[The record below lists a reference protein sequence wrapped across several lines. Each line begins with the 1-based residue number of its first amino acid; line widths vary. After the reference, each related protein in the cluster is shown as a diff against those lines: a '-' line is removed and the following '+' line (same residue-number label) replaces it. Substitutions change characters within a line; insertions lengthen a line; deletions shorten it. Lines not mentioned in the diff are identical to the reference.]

1 MPDGIATG
9 IGVSVKRKED
19 YRFLVGEGN
28 YTDDINRPN
37 QTYSYM
43 FRSNTAHANFKIDV
57 KDASNAKGVVKI
69 FVGTDMEVGSIP
81 CGWQVDSKDG
91 TPMREPAHPP
101 IAKDK
106 VRYVGEILAVI
117 IAESIEEAK
126 NAAELIEVSFD
137 EKPVIINMNDAL
149 DSSKGLVHEEIESNI
164 CYDWEIGD
172 SEAVDTAMSNAA
184 HITSLDIR
192 NNRLIPNAMETRA
205 AIGDYEHATGNYT
218 LYTTSQ
224 NPHVIRLLMGAFV
237 LGLPEHKLRVIAPD
251 VGGGF
256 GSKIFH
262 YAEEAIVTW
271 ASNKI
276 RRPVKWTSDRTEAF
290 ISDAHG
296 RDHVTSVKL
305 ALDKDGKFLAL
316 KVDTLA
322 NMGAYLSTFA
332 SSVPTYL
339 YATLLAGT
347 YTTPAIHCNVKSIF
361 TNTVPVDA
369 YRGAGR
375 PEATYLIE
383 RIVDKAA
390 REMGISQVDLRRK
403 NFIPVDAFPYQ
414 TPVALQYDSGNYTAT
429 LDTALKQADYDG
441 FPTRKAASAKK
452 GMLRGIGFST
462 YLEAC
467 GIAPSAVVGSLGAR
481 AGLFECAE
489 VRVHPT
495 GSVTVFTGSHSHGQG
510 HETTFAQLV
519 SDKLGISTD
528 MVEISHGDTNNIP
541 FGMGTYGSR
550 SLAVGGEAIAKA
562 MDKVVA
568 KAKKIAAHIMEA
580 SADDIELNNGNFEIA
595 GTDKS
600 MSLADISLAAYVP
613 HNYPHDELEPG
624 LDEKAFY
631 DPLNFTYPG
640 GCHICEVEINPN
652 TGEVKVEGMTAVDD
666 VGKVIN
672 PMIVEGQIHG
682 GLAQG
687 IGQALLENAAYDDNG
702 QLLSGS
708 YMDYTMPRADDLV
721 NFNVGNEVTLCTHNS
736 LGVKG
741 CGEVGAIGSPPA
753 VINAVVDALSEL
765 GVDDISMPA
774 TPEKIWNAINNASK
788 K

>member
-1 MPDGIATG
+1 MPDGSATG

-57 KDASNAKGVVKI
+57 KEASNAKGVVKI
-69 FVGTDMEVGSIP
+69 FLGTDMEVGSIP

-126 NAAELIEVSFD
+126 NAAELIEVNFD
-137 EKPVIINMNDAL
+137 EKPVIINMNHAL
-149 DSSKGLVHEEIESNI
+149 DSSKGLVHDEIESNV

-172 SEAVDTAMSNAA
+172 SEAVDTAMSKAA

-205 AIGDYEHATGNYT
+205 AIGDYVHATGDYT

-276 RRPVKWTSDRTEAF
+276 RRPVKWTSDRSEAF

-429 LDTALKQADYDG
+429 LDTALKKADYDG
-441 FPTRKAASAKK
+441 FSARKAASAKN

-600 MSLADISLAAYVP
+600 MSLAEISLAAYVP

-652 TGEVKVEGMTAVDD
+652 TGEVKVEGMTAIDD

-672 PMIVEGQIHG
+672 PMIVEGQVHG

>member
-1 MPDGIATG
+1 MPDGSATG

-43 FRSNTAHANFKIDV
+43 FRSHTAHANFKIDV
-57 KDASNAKGVVKI
+57 KNASDAKGVVKI
-69 FVGTDMEVGSIP
+69 FVGTDMEVGGIP

-137 EKPVIINMNDAL
+137 EKPVVINMQDAL
-149 DSSKGLVHEEIESNI
+149 DSSKGLVHDEIETNI

-172 SEAVDTAMSNAA
+172 SEAVDTAISKAA
-184 HITSLDIR
+184 HITTLDIR

-205 AIGDYEHATGNYT
+205 AIGDYEHATGHYT

-237 LGLPEHKLRVIAPD
+237 LGLPEHKLRVVAPD

-276 RRPVKWTSDRTEAF
+276 RRPVKWTSDRSEAF

-296 RDHVTSVKL
+296 RDHLTSVKL

-347 YTTPAIHCNVKSIF
+347 YSTPAIHCNVRSIF

-390 REMGISQVDLRRK
+390 REMGISQVDIRRK
-403 NFIPVDAFPYQ
+403 NFIPTDAFPYQ

-429 LDTALKQADYDG
+429 LDSALKKADYDG
-441 FPTRKAASAKK
+441 FLSRKAESAKK

-462 YLEAC
+462 YVEAC

-495 GSVTVFTGSHSHGQG
+495 GSITVFTGSHSHGQG

-562 MDKVVA
+562 MDKVIV

-600 MSLADISLAAYVP
+600 MSLAEISLAAYVP

-640 GCHICEVEINPN
+640 GCHICEVEINPS
-652 TGEVKVEGMTAVDD
+652 TGEVKVENMTAVDD

-687 IGQALLENAAYDDNG
+687 IGQALLENAAYDENG

-721 NFNVGNEVTLCTHNS
+721 DFNVGNEVTLCTHNS

-741 CGEVGAIGSPPA
+741 CGEVGAIGSPPS

-774 TPEKIWNAINNASK
+774 TSEKVWNAINNASK